1 MHFDFASVPLPK
13 EGLSFFDVVML
24 LTSILSLSLGFT
36 FTFIGTSPIPAIL
49 AAPTP
54 ARLGTGLVFLH
65 RSTKTH
71 DVPWARNLDS
81 RDSYDSDD
89 KNALPRIDPNEDD
102 TDPQGAGDLEDN
114 PESGSKKGHR
124 DQQNDTPEDPDSDH
138 GSGSTGTDTDTNTND
153 DASANLDSG
162 SNDPPVQESSTSQ
175 VSFQAASDI
184 NVKGIYAAVKA
195 ANKHP
200 VFSYSSGQKN
210 KPKVSIYDDFLKKS
224 SKAMSFIADMDV
236 DCDGSSSSEDQK
248 KTTYGALNSHKVP
261 YYVIPDSFVGPE
273 RMDSGFIKPNSLGAI
288 ICDGKMFYAIMGDTN
303 GDGDSDDEQLIG
315 EASIFLAQACF
326 PKDGLNANRGHDA
339 LDVAY
344 IIFGDA
350 VPPGISEDKDT
361 IDIAALKKMGDST
374 VRLFQKS
381 LGLGGS
387 GTGTGVTKAT
397 SANEEGDYDVG
408 TSGSGTTGSG
418 AGMDSEFA
426 LNPGTNS

>member
-1 MHFDFASVPLPK
+1 
-13 EGLSFFDVVML
+13 ML

-49 AAPTP
+49 AAPTL
-54 ARLGTGLVFLH
+54 ARLETGLVFLH

-102 TDPQGAGDLEDN
+102 TDPQGAGDVEDK
-114 PESGSKKGHR
+114 PEGGSKKSHH
-124 DQQNDTPEDPDSDH
+124 DQQNDAPEDPDNDN
-138 GSGSTGTDTDTNTND
+138 GSGSTGTDINTNTND

-195 ANKHP
+195 ANKHS

-224 SKAMSFIADMDV
+224 PKAMSFIADMDV
-236 DCDGSSSSEDQK
+236 DCDGSSTCGSSEDQK
-248 KTTYGALNSHKVP
+248 KTSYGALNSHKVP

-273 RMDSGFIKPNSLGAI
+273 GKDSGFIKPNSLGAI

-344 IIFGDA
+344 IVFGDA

-387 GTGTGVTKAT
+387 GTDTSTGTGTGTGVTKAT
-397 SANEEGDYDVG
+397 SANEEG
-408 TSGSGTTGSG
+408 
-418 AGMDSEFA
+418 E
-426 LNPGTNS
+426 